1 MNTRNQVLSIVVF
14 GAAAAFAQNAPRP
27 EFEVATIRPSAPNP
41 QEGVTAGVRIDGAQV
56 RCAFLTLKDYV
67 GIAYRVKLY
76 QISAPDWVGSDRWDI
91 AATIPAGVPT
101 AQIPEMMQS
110 LLEERFQLKIHRE
123 KKDFPVYVLEVAK
136 GGLKMQESGA
146 DPDAANADAKAPV
159 NITGSGTSQG
169 VSVNLSRGSSY
180 TFSNNKFEAKR
191 LTMPALA
198 GSLERFMD
206 RPIVDMTD
214 LKGSYDFA
222 LDVTQEDYRAM
233 MIHAAVAAGVTL
245 PPEAMRLLD
254 GASLASLYDA
264 AQKVGLK
271 LDARKAP
278 LDLLVIDEARKTP
291 TAN

>member
-1 MNTRNQVLSIVVF
+1 
-14 GAAAAFAQNAPRP
+14 
-27 EFEVATIRPSAPNP
+27 
-41 QEGVTAGVRIDGAQV
+41 
-56 RCAFLTLKDYV
+56 
-67 GIAYRVKLY
+67 
-76 QISAPDWVGSDRWDI
+76 
-91 AATIPAGVPT
+91 
-101 AQIPEMMQS
+101 MMQS

-136 GGLKMQESGA
+136 SGLKMQESA
-146 DPDAANADAKAPV
+146 PDSDAANADAKAPV
-159 NITGSGTSQG
+159 NITGSGTGQG
-169 VSVNLSRGSSY
+169 VSVNLGRGSSY
-180 TFSNNKFEAKR
+180 TFSNNKFEARR
-191 LTMPALA
+191 LTMPNLA

-233 MIHAAVAAGVTL
+233 LIHAAVAAGVTL
-245 PPEAMRLLD
+245 PPEALRLLD

-264 AQKVGLK
+264 LQKVGLR

-278 LDLLVIDEARKTP
+278 LDELVVDEARKTP